1 MIGSPLSEQPSTR
14 EECTGVKTLDMPDID
29 RVYIERHADNNH
41 ACDVIVK
48 MTDGT
53 VYTCL
58 FVTLNYLRRQM
69 EINYLF
75 CKQVDDSVP
84 VRFAALDIPHLLVE
98 KLDRDTI
105 EDTIDNLVALD
116 IFESLFTRVTE
127 QQGDPTAKTT
137 RDAGRTTQ
145 EVAAVVISDV
155 LVVSG

>member
-1 MIGSPLSEQPSTR
+1 M
-14 EECTGVKTLDMPDID
+14 KTIDLPDID

-48 MTDGT
+48 TSDGT

-75 CKQVDDSVP
+75 CKQVEDSVP
-84 VRFAALDIPHLLVE
+84 VRFAALDTPHLLVE

-105 EDTIDNLVALD
+105 EDTIDNLLALD
-116 IFESLFTRVTE
+116 IFETLFTRVTE
-127 QQGDPTAKTT
+127 REGDPTVKNT

>member
-1 MIGSPLSEQPSTR
+1 
-14 EECTGVKTLDMPDID
+14 VKTIDLPDID

-48 MTDGT
+48 TSDGT

-75 CKQVDDSVP
+75 CKQVEDSVP
-84 VRFAALDIPHLLVE
+84 VRFAALDTPHLLVE

-105 EDTIDNLVALD
+105 EDTIDNLLALD
-116 IFESLFTRVTE
+116 IFETLFTRVTE
-127 QQGDPTAKTT
+127 REGDPTVKAT

>member
-1 MIGSPLSEQPSTR
+1 M
-14 EECTGVKTLDMPDID
+14 KTIDLPDID

-48 MTDGT
+48 TSDGT

-75 CKQVDDSVP
+75 CKQVEDSVP
-84 VRFAALDIPHLLVE
+84 VRFAALDTPHLLVE
-98 KLDRDTI
+98 KLDRDTL
-105 EDTIDNLVALD
+105 EDTIDNLLALD
-116 IFESLFTRVTE
+116 IFETLFTRVTE
-127 QQGDPTAKTT
+127 REGDPTAKTT

>member
-1 MIGSPLSEQPSTR
+1 M
-14 EECTGVKTLDMPDID
+14 KTIDLPDID

-48 MTDGT
+48 TSDGT

-75 CKQVDDSVP
+75 CKQVEDSVP
-84 VRFAALDIPHLLVE
+84 VRFAALDTPHLLVE

-105 EDTIDNLVALD
+105 EDSIDNLLALD
-116 IFESLFTRVTE
+116 IFETLFTRVTE
-127 QQGDPTAKTT
+127 REGDPTVKNT

>member
-1 MIGSPLSEQPSTR
+1 M
-14 EECTGVKTLDMPDID
+14 KTIDLPDID

-48 MTDGT
+48 TTDGT

-69 EINYLF
+69 EINYMY
-75 CKQVDDSVP
+75 CKQVEDSVP
-84 VRFAALDIPHLLVE
+84 VRFAALDTPHLLVE

-105 EDTIDNLVALD
+105 EDTIDNLLALD
-116 IFESLFTRVTE
+116 IFETLFTRVTE
-127 QQGDPTAKTT
+127 REGDPTAKAN

>member
-1 MIGSPLSEQPSTR
+1 M
-14 EECTGVKTLDMPDID
+14 KTMDLPDID

-48 MTDGT
+48 TTDGT
-53 VYTCL
+53 VFTCL
-58 FVTLNYLRRQM
+58 FVTLSYLRRQM

-75 CKQVDDSVP
+75 CKQVEDSVP
-84 VRFAALDIPHLLVE
+84 VRFAALDTPHLLVE

-105 EDTIDNLVALD
+105 EDTIDNLMALD
-116 IFESLFTRVTE
+116 IFETLFTRVTE
-127 QQGDPTAKTT
+127 CEVDPTAKVS

>member
-1 MIGSPLSEQPSTR
+1 
-14 EECTGVKTLDMPDID
+14 VKSIDLPDID

-48 MTDGT
+48 MTEGT
-53 VYTCL
+53 VFTCL

-75 CKQVDDSVP
+75 CKQVEDSVP
-84 VRFAALDIPHLLVE
+84 VRFAALDTPHLLVE

-116 IFESLFTRVTE
+116 IFETLFTRVTE
-127 QQGDPTAKTT
+127 REGDPTAKTT

>member
-1 MIGSPLSEQPSTR
+1 MKNFGI
-14 EECTGVKTLDMPDID
+14 PDID

-75 CKQVDDSVP
+75 CKQVEDSVP
-84 VRFAALDIPHLLVE
+84 VRFAALDTPHLLVE

-105 EDTIDNLVALD
+105 EDTIDNLLALD

-127 QQGDPTAKTT
+127 QQGEPAAKATT
-137 RDAGRTTQ
+137 ENGRTTQ

>member
-1 MIGSPLSEQPSTR
+1 M
-14 EECTGVKTLDMPDID
+14 KTIVLPDID

-48 MTDGT
+48 TTDGT

-75 CKQVDDSVP
+75 CKQVEDSVP
-84 VRFAALDIPHLLVE
+84 VRFAALDTPHLLVE

-105 EDTIDNLVALD
+105 EDSIDNLLALD
-116 IFESLFTRVTE
+116 IFETLFTRVTE
-127 QQGDPTAKTT
+127 REGDPTVKTN

>member
-1 MIGSPLSEQPSTR
+1 
-14 EECTGVKTLDMPDID
+14 VKTIDLPDID

-48 MTDGT
+48 TSDGT

-75 CKQVDDSVP
+75 CKQVEDSVP
-84 VRFAALDIPHLLVE
+84 VRFAALDTPHLLVE

-105 EDTIDNLVALD
+105 EDTIDNLLALD
-116 IFESLFTRVTE
+116 IFETLFTRVTE
-127 QQGDPTAKTT
+127 REGDPTAKAN

>member
-1 MIGSPLSEQPSTR
+1 M
-14 EECTGVKTLDMPDID
+14 KTMGLPDID

-48 MTDGT
+48 MSDGT

-75 CKQVDDSVP
+75 CKQVEDSVP
-84 VRFAALDIPHLLVE
+84 VRFAALDTPHLLVE

-116 IFESLFTRVTE
+116 IFETLFTRVTE
-127 QQGDPTAKTT
+127 RVDEPTIAMK
-137 RDAGRTTQ
+137 DDSGRTTQ

-155 LVVSG
+155 LVVTG

>member
-1 MIGSPLSEQPSTR
+1 
-14 EECTGVKTLDMPDID
+14 VKTIDLPDID

-48 MTDGT
+48 MTDGA
-53 VYTCL
+53 VFTCL

-75 CKQVDDSVP
+75 CKQIEDSVP
-84 VRFAALDIPHLLVE
+84 VRFAALDTPHLLVE

-105 EDTIDNLVALD
+105 EDTIDNLLALD
-116 IFESLFTRVTE
+116 VFETLFTRVTE
-127 QQGDPTAKTT
+127 REGEPTAKTT
-137 RDAGRTTQ
+137 RDTGRTTQ

>member
-1 MIGSPLSEQPSTR
+1 
-14 EECTGVKTLDMPDID
+14 VKTIDLPDID

-75 CKQVDDSVP
+75 CKQVEDSVP
-84 VRFAALDIPHLLVE
+84 VRFAALDTPHLLVE

-105 EDTIDNLVALD
+105 EDTIDNLLALD
-116 IFESLFTRVTE
+116 VFETLFTRVTE
-127 QQGDPTAKTT
+127 RDGDPTTKAA
-137 RDAGRTTQ
+137 RDTGRTTQ